1 MSALLLL
8 GASLWLP
15 QHDAQAQL
23 VVLLPV
29 ILLLLLTFTPRSS
42 DPRTHSARHVH
53 GTRDYSE
60 IRMIAQ
66 RNDVRALLQTALP
79 AAVVAGLR
87 TDQAGE
93 AGAVRIY
100 EGVLAVT
107 RDPALRAFALRHL
120 ATEKSHLQLI
130 EAWLPRTNYSRL
142 LPIWRA
148 AGWMTGA
155 LPALLGPRA
164 VYCTI
169 EAVETFVDLHYAQQ
183 IEHLASYTE
192 LASLRQT
199 LMDCQGDELAHRIEA
214 ATARGAAPGA
224 LLLAWSWL
232 VGAGSRGA
240 VAICRHI

>member
-1 MSALLLL
+1 MTSRR
-8 GASLWLP
+8 S
-15 QHDAQAQL
+15 DVQA
-23 VVLLPV
+23 
-29 ILLLLLTFTPRSS
+29 F
-42 DPRTHSARHVH
+42 
-53 GTRDYSE
+53 
-60 IRMIAQ
+60 
-66 RNDVRALLQTALP
+66 VRTALP
-79 AAVVAGLR
+79 AAVVADLR

-100 EGVLAVT
+100 EGVLAIT

-120 ATEKSHLQLI
+120 ATEKSHLQHI
-130 EAWLPRTNYSRL
+130 EAWLPRAHHSRL

-183 IEHLASYTE
+183 IEYLASHTE

-214 ATARGAAPGA
+214 ATARGAAPGP
-224 LLLAWSWL
+224 LLRAWAWL
-232 VGAGSRGA
+232 VGAGSHGA
-240 VAICRHI
+240 VAVCRHI

>member
-1 MSALLLL
+1 MA
-8 GASLWLP
+8 
-15 QHDAQAQL
+15 DCTE
-23 VVLLPV
+23 
-29 ILLLLLTFTPRSS
+29 I
-42 DPRTHSARHVH
+42 
-53 GTRDYSE
+53 E
-60 IRMIAQ
+60 IRMTFQ
-66 RNDVRALLQTALP
+66 RNDVRAILQTALP
-79 AAVVAGLR
+79 PAVVADLR

-100 EGVLAVT
+100 EGVLAIT

-120 ATEKSHLQLI
+120 ATEKSHLQHI
-130 EAWLPRTNYSRL
+130 EAWLPRANYSRL
-142 LPIWRA
+142 LPIWKA

-169 EAVETFVDLHYAQQ
+169 EAVETFVDLHYAEQ
-183 IEHLASYTE
+183 IEHLASHTE

-199 LMDCQGDELAHRIEA
+199 LMSCQGDEHAHRVEA

-224 LLLAWSWL
+224 LLLAWAWL

-240 VAICRHI
+240 VAVCRRI

>member
-1 MSALLLL
+1 
-8 GASLWLP
+8 
-15 QHDAQAQL
+15 
-23 VVLLPV
+23 
-29 ILLLLLTFTPRSS
+29 
-42 DPRTHSARHVH
+42 
-53 GTRDYSE
+53 
-60 IRMIAQ
+60 MISQ
-66 RNDVRALLQTALP
+66 RNDVRASLQTALP
-79 AAVVAGLR
+79 AAVVADLR

-100 EGVLAVT
+100 EGVLAIT
-107 RDPALRAFALRHL
+107 RDPALRAFAQRHL
-120 ATEKSHLQLI
+120 ATEKSHLHHI
-130 EAWLPRTNYSRL
+130 EAWLPRADCSRL

-155 LPALLGPRA
+155 LPALIGPRA

-183 IEHLASYTE
+183 IAHLASHPE

-214 ATARGAAPGA
+214 AAGRGAAPGA
-224 LLLAWSWL
+224 LLRAWAWL
-232 VGAGSRGA
+232 VGVGSRGA

>member
-1 MSALLLL
+1 MTY
-8 GASLWLP
+8 
-15 QHDAQAQL
+15 QHTDVQ
-23 VVLLPV
+23 
-29 ILLLLLTFTPRSS
+29 TF
-42 DPRTHSARHVH
+42 
-53 GTRDYSE
+53 
-60 IRMIAQ
+60 
-66 RNDVRALLQTALP
+66 LQTALP
-79 AAVVAGLR
+79 AAVVADLR

-100 EGVLAVT
+100 EGVLAIT
-107 RDPALRAFALRHL
+107 RDLALRAFALRHL
-120 ATEKSHLQLI
+120 ATEKSHLQHI
-130 EAWLPRTNYSRL
+130 EAWLPRAHHSRL

-183 IEHLASYTE
+183 IAHLASHPE

-214 ATARGAAPGA
+214 AAARGAAPGA
-224 LLLAWSWL
+224 LLRAWAWL
-232 VGAGSRGA
+232 VGVGSRGA